1 MTIIYH
7 ILSISLYKN
16 NIKCCKCSSPA
27 SFNSFNKHNFF
38 IQEDYQIMVQKSS
51 SRSKANNKKEQK
63 KKNNCV
69 EI

>member
-1 MTIIYH
+1 MAIIYH

-16 NIKCCKCSSPA
+16 NINCFKCSRSPA

-51 SRSKANNKKEQK
+51 SRSKVNNKKEQK
-63 KKNNCV
+63 KK
-69 EI
+69 E